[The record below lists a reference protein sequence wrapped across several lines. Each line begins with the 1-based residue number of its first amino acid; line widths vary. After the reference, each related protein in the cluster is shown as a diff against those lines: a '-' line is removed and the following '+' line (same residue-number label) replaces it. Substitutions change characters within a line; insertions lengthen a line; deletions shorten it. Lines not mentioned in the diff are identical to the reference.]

1 MMIVAFCCSIE
12 ADSDLVLC
20 SSIPLSYQLPSPNQ
34 PNKSHRA
41 SIIIGLHLCIVTEPF
56 CSKGTAIRVSKLIRV
71 GSQFCA
77 SSADTSAAATAL
89 LHVCLDHT
97 PTQIMI
103 IRDYSQIA
111 RSYWCSPVSLLWLL
125 ASNLLA
131 SPSGHLHGRELPKLL
146 GGISAT
152 WTSSH
157 AYAAARLLHC
167 GRTYLILLHEYIMS
181 L

>member
-12 ADSDLVLC
+12 ADSDLALC
-20 SSIPLSYQLPSPNQ
+20 SSIPPSYQLPLPNQ

-41 SIIIGLHLCIVTEPF
+41 SIIIRLPLCIVTELF

-71 GSQFCA
+71 GSGFCA
-77 SSADTSAAATAL
+77 SPAYTSAVATAL
-89 LHVCLDHT
+89 LRVCLDHT

-111 RSYWCSPVSLLWLL
+111 RSYQCSSRTLPLPMNLCWAKRSSQRNLDMKSVWNSVACLIFSCSLVIYHIPFFIWYPMC
-125 ASNLLA
+125 SID
-131 SPSGHLHGRELPKLL
+131 LPFH
-146 GGISAT
+146 
-152 WTSSH
+152 SS
-157 AYAAARLLHC
+157 
-167 GRTYLILLHEYIMS
+167 S